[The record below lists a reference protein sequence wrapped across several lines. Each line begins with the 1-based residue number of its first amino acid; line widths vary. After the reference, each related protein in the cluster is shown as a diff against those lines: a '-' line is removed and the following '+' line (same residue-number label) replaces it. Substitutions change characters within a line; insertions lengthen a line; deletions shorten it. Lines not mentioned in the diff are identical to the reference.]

1 MNKSE
6 MQTEALRRVHQSDSV
21 SNYDAIYEGFEAM
34 GIDADDIE
42 PRVNVFTYAAWQKL
56 GRQVRKNEHGVKII
70 TWIPMRKKEPDAD
83 GNYGTF
89 KRQKLVSV
97 FHASQTDLIQ

>member
-1 MNKSE
+1 MNKQE

-21 SNYDAIYEGFEAM
+21 SNYDAIYDGFEAM

-42 PRVNVFTYAAWQKL
+42 PRVNVFAYNAWQAK
-56 GRQVRKNEHGVKII
+56 GRQVRRGEHGVKVT
-70 TWIPMRKKEPDAD
+70 TWITMKNREPDAD
-83 GNYGTF
+83 GNHGSF
-89 KRQKLVSV
+89 KRQKTATV